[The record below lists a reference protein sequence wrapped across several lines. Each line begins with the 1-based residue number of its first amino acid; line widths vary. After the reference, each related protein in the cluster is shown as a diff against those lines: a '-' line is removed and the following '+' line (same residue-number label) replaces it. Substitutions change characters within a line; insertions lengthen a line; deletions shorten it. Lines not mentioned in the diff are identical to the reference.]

1 MLRAVIERVRQGRRT
16 VAYPAKAPELPARF
30 HGVPQFGLQRCPA
43 VCAEAAEV
51 CPTGALSVRPH
62 GGATPREAARV
73 QIDLGLCIFCGA
85 CERACRHG
93 GITFTRDYRLASR
106 TRRGL
111 VYTGTQLPHVEPLI
125 GNVRRLLGRAL
136 TLRHVSAGGCNACE
150 ADTNVLS
157 TIVFDLSRFGIHIAA
172 SPRHADGIIVSG
184 PVTRNM
190 EAALRATYDAIPEP
204 KIVIAVGACAI
215 SGGIY
220 SGHGETCNGVEGIV
234 PVDLYVPGCPPHPVT
249 ILDGILRLLGR
260 RVPDYKA

>member
-1 MLRAVIERVRQGRRT
+1 MLRAVIARVRQGRRT
-16 VAYPAKAPELPARF
+16 VAYPAKAPELPERF
-30 HGVPQFGLQRCPA
+30 RGLPQFALQRCPE
-43 VCAEAAEV
+43 VCAEAAQV

-62 GGATPREAARV
+62 AGETPREAARI
-73 QIDLGLCIFCGA
+73 QLDLGACIFCGA

-93 GITFTRDYRLASR
+93 GIAFSRDYRLAAR

-111 VYTGTQLPHVEPLI
+111 LYTGNQRPLVEPLI
-125 GNVRRLLGRAL
+125 GSVRRMLGRAL

-150 ADTNVLS
+150 ADTNVLT

-190 EAALRATYDAIPEP
+190 EAALRATYDALPEP
-204 KIVIAVGACAI
+204 NIVIAVGACAI

-220 SGHGETCNGVEGIV
+220 RGQSETCNGVDGIV
-234 PVDLYVPGCPPHPVT
+234 PVDLYVPGCPPHPLT
-249 ILDGILRLLGR
+249 ILDGVLRLLGR
-260 RVPDYKA
+260 QVPE